1 MECNKEEAT
10 KAIKIAERKISDND
24 YNGAKRFVRKA
35 KTLYPTLD
43 GLEQISTM
51 VDVYISASN
60 KTNGSESDWYGILG
74 VDPLAD
80 EEAVKKQY
88 KKLVLLLHQDKNR
101 FNGAEGAF
109 KLVLDAWSLLSD
121 KAKRVSYDHQKR
133 KKKEKKSEPEP
144 PPPPAAAATREDHPK
159 RRFKKTEKRAHGRR
173 RQARRKKKRRLHLH
187 RKRRRRRK

>member
-1 MECNKEEAT
+1 MEEA
-10 KAIKIAERKISDND
+10 KRAIKIAEVKVLENN
-24 YNGAKRFVRKA
+24 YKGAKRFTDKA
-35 KTLYPTLD
+35 KNLCPTLD
-43 GLEQISTM
+43 DT
-51 VDVYISASN
+51 
-60 KTNGSESDWYGILG
+60 
-74 VDPLAD
+74 LAD
-80 EEAVKKQY
+80 DEAVKKQY
-88 KKLVLLLHQDKNR
+88 KKLALLPHPDKNR
-101 FNGAEGAF
+101 LNGAEGAF

>member
-1 MECNKEEAT
+1 M
-10 KAIKIAERKISDND
+10 I
-24 YNGAKRFVRKA
+24 
-35 KTLYPTLD
+35 
-43 GLEQISTM
+43 
-51 VDVYISASN
+51 DVYIS
-60 KTNGSESDWYGILG
+60 GSESDCYGILG
-74 VDPLAD
+74 VDTLSD
-80 EEAVKKQY
+80 DEAVKKQY
-88 KKLVLLLHQDKNR
+88 KKLALLPHPDKNR
-101 FNGAEGAF
+101 LSGAEGAF

-187 RKRRRRRK
+187 RKRRRRRKQVVHSGQCALIA